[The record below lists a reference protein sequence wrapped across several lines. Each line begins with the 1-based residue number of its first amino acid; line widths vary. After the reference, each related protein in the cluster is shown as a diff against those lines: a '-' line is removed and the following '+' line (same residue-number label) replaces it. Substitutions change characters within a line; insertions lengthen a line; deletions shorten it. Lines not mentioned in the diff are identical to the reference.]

1 MKNLADYVMILDDV
15 LSQELCDTLID
26 KFEKCKERI
35 VTENTW
41 GDGYARR
48 FEELNITEHKEFKEE
63 GKIFYDLTKEV
74 QNFYRNQCKIEFF
87 PDKVGY
93 EAARM
98 KRYDASKNDKFDW
111 HCDVGDYAS
120 ARRFLVMFYYLN
132 DVEDGG
138 QTVFNDVTFE
148 PEKDLKINPRRGRIV
163 VFPPMWMYPHK
174 ALAPI
179 SNNKYIISTYCHY
192 L

>member
-26 KFEKCKERI
+26 KFEKCNERI
-35 VTENTW
+35 LTESTW
-41 GDGYARR
+41 GDNFGRR
-48 FEELNITEHKEFKEE
+48 FQELNITEHKEFEE
-63 GKIFYDLTKEV
+63 ESKIFYDLTKKV
-74 QNFYRNQCKIEFF
+74 YDFYRNTCKVEFI
-87 PDKVGY
+87 PDKIGY

-98 KRYDASKNDKFDW
+98 KRYEVGKNDRFDW
-111 HCDVGDYAS
+111 HTDVGDYVS
-120 ARRFLVMFYYLN
+120 AKRFLVMFYYLN
-132 DVEDGG
+132 DVEEGG

-148 PEKDLKINPRRGRIV
+148 PEKDLKVNPRRGRIV

-174 ALAPI
+174 ALPPI

-192 L
+192 I